1 MNIFKIFEKANDL
14 EKKTLLTQG
23 FQRTDFNNSNLSL
36 DSLFKEFINLFVE
49 SDKSLIYTL
58 RETTLKLNPQNGI
71 IKTVSQN
78 NDEEGKTKKLGDKV
92 ITFGSDL
99 KIVLNNLVGLMG
111 YEFGTNLLLIS
122 LYPVLLKQIIED
134 IPKAKNYKEIKHN
147 INIICNMYN
156 IGDGKILEYNNNDA
170 DDYNNTFNFNNI
182 ENVLNNKFREIYS
195 KIDIRIKNNNNI
207 NFDSDKQ
214 DVYNKLLSIYNNTT
228 YNTYYIKNVDNLC
241 IELGK
246 FKPCYDNY
254 FIKMWELLF
263 KETYCD
269 YYEYENVYPRFEENI
284 EEDKEK
290 IVIPFINLINSY
302 VNKLD
307 KGHTIINQIY
317 KHINTLEQYFKLI
330 CKKAMMTVNSDID
343 ANTKIIK
350 VVVQEVFYEHLAS
363 IFVNMLVVLAK
374 NIVIS
379 HEFINNMNKFVKL
392 QFIEIFNGLKFST
405 PALLNYSESQLMVL
419 HYIIMTKQNL
429 ETMMNNDQNKQV
441 RKRKK
446 TTKTNNN
453 NNNNE

>member
-1 MNIFKIFEKANDL
+1 MNIFKIFDKANDL

-170 DDYNNTFNFNNI
+170 DDFNNTFNFNNI

-214 DVYNKLLSIYNNTT
+214 DVYNKLLNVYNNTT

-330 CKKAMMTVNSDID
+330 CKKAMMTVNSDMD
-343 ANTKIIK
+343 SNTKIIK

-419 HYIIMTKQNL
+419 HYVIMTKQNL

-453 NNNNE
+453 NE

>member
-156 IGDGKILEYNNNDA
+156 IGDGKIFEYNNNDA
-170 DDYNNTFNFNNI
+170 DDFNNTFNFNNI

-330 CKKAMMTVNSDID
+330 CKKSMMTVNSDMD

-453 NNNNE
+453 NNE

>member
-170 DDYNNTFNFNNI
+170 DDFNNTFNFNNI

-330 CKKAMMTVNSDID
+330 CKKSMMTVNSDMD

-453 NNNNE
+453 NNNE

>member
-1 MNIFKIFEKANDL
+1 MNIYKIFEKANDL

-49 SDKSLIYTL
+49 SDKSLIYALKDTQ
-58 RETTLKLNPQNGI
+58 LKLNPQNGI
-71 IKTVSQN
+71 IKN
-78 NDEEGKTKKLGDKV
+78 NNVNSEDEIKVKKSGDKV

-99 KIVLNNLVGLMG
+99 KVILNNLVGLMG

-122 LYPVLLKQIIED
+122 MYPTLLKQIIEEVL
-134 IPKAKNYKEIKHN
+134 KAKSYKEIKHY
-147 INIICNMYN
+147 INVICNMYN
-156 IGDGKILEYNNNDA
+156 IGDGKIMEYNNTETDN
-170 DDYNNTFNFNNI
+170 YNNTFNFNNI

-207 NFDSDKQ
+207 NFDNDKQ
-214 DVYNKLLSIYNNTT
+214 DIYNKLLHIYNNTN

-269 YYEYENVYPRFEENI
+269 YYEYENVYPRFEDNI

-330 CKKAMMTVNSDID
+330 CKKSMMTVNNDMD
-343 ANTKIIK
+343 NNKIIK

-363 IFVNMLVVLAK
+363 IFINMLVVLAK

-379 HEFINNMNKFVKL
+379 HEYINNMNKFVKL

-405 PALLNYSESQLMVL
+405 PTLLTYSESQLMVL

-429 ETMMNNDQNKQV
+429 ETMLNNEQTKTT
-441 RKRKK
+441 RKRRK
-446 TTKTNNN
+446 TAKTNNN
-453 NNNNE
+453 NEEDI

>member
-170 DDYNNTFNFNNI
+170 DDFNNTFNFNNI

-214 DVYNKLLSIYNNTT
+214 DVYNKLLNIYNNTT

-330 CKKAMMTVNSDID
+330 CKKAMMTVNSDMD

-453 NNNNE
+453 NNE

>member
-170 DDYNNTFNFNNI
+170 DDFNNTFNFNNI

-330 CKKAMMTVNSDID
+330 CKKSMMTVNSDMD

-453 NNNNE
+453 NNE

>member
-170 DDYNNTFNFNNI
+170 DDFNNTFNFNNI

-330 CKKAMMTVNSDID
+330 CKKAMMTVNSDMD

-453 NNNNE
+453 NNE

>member
-156 IGDGKILEYNNNDA
+156 IGDGKILEYNNNDT
-170 DDYNNTFNFNNI
+170 DDFNNTFNFNNI

-330 CKKAMMTVNSDID
+330 CKKAMMTVNSDMD

-453 NNNNE
+453 NNE